1 MSLKNIIQAG
11 DLRSISLN
19 KSRLNEINSIS
30 LVLKTLIIELIEK
43 EIITLEDFIIQLN
56 KIDIEDGKNDGKS
69 DINQLL
75 RWLELSEKKKKL
87 LKKKNSKRKTFPKK
101 KKKST

>member
-1 MSLKNIIQAG
+1 MDLIFLLLYVSKFFLKGLGILEMSDLKDIIKSG
-11 DLRSISLN
+11 DLASIKLN

-43 EIITLEDFIIQLN
+43 EIITLEDFITQLN
-56 KIDIEDGKNDGKS
+56 KIYIEDGKS

-75 RWLELSEKKKKL
+75 RWL
-87 LKKKNSKRKTFPKK
+87 
-101 KKKST
+101 